1 MDRSLYRELDRHGAR
16 YPAAAEFRPAAVSEE
31 TRAINDAVARR
42 LSAANVAARD
52 LASLRR
58 AFARGDGPIPVTAP
72 SPRAKLL
79 HAPGRGGHLVPL
91 RVIAPPVPRGVY
103 LHMHGGG
110 WTLGSADM
118 RDGDM
123 ERLAEALGVACIS
136 VDYRL
141 APEHPYPAAPDD
153 CEAAARWLIAHA
165 EPLFGTACLLI
176 GGESAGAHLA
186 AVTLLRLRDA
196 GFGDAFAA
204 ANLAFGAYDL
214 SMTPSQLRVD
224 PAKTVT
230 TRRVGE
236 RIGEAF
242 VPPGIDRRHPD
253 VSPLYADLAG
263 LPPALFS
270 VGTLDQLLDD
280 SLFMH
285 ARWVAAG
292 NPAELAVYPGGV
304 HGFTAMGGELAETA
318 HQRIEHFPQAALP
331 QVDARISPPH
341 TPMAAAVDRLLRMG
355 VHM

>member
-1 MDRSLYRELDRHGAR
+1 MDRRLFRDIDRYGAR
-16 YPAAAEFRPAAVSEE
+16 YPAAAQFRQDAVSEE
-31 TRAINDAVARR
+31 THTINREVAQRLAAVN
-42 LSAANVAARD
+42 SAAVDA
-52 LASLRR
+52 ASLRR
-58 AFARGDGPIPVTAP
+58 AFARGDGPIPATAP
-72 SPRAKLL
+72 SPRARLM
-79 HAPGRGGHLVPL
+79 HAPGPAGRLVPL
-91 RVIAPPVPRGVY
+91 RVIAPAVPRGVY

-110 WTLGSADM
+110 WMLGSADM

-123 ERLAEALGVACIS
+123 ERLVEALGVACVS

-165 EPLFGTACLLI
+165 EPLFGTDCLLI

-196 GFGDAFAA
+196 GLGDAFAS

-214 SMTPSQLRVD
+214 SMTPSQLRGGS
-224 PAKTVT
+224 AKAVT

-242 VPPGIDRRHPD
+242 LPADIDRRHPD

-304 HGFTAMGGELAETA
+304 HGFTAMGGELAEAA
-318 HQRIEHFPQAALP
+318 HQRMERFLQAALP
-331 QVDARISPPH
+331 RVDVRAATAD

>member
-1 MDRSLYRELDRHGAR
+1 MDRNLYRDLDRHGAR
-16 YPAAAEFRPAAVSEE
+16 YPAAAQFRSDAVSAE
-31 TRAINDAVARR
+31 TRAINLAVAQR
-42 LSAANVAARD
+42 LATANDAAVDA
-52 LASLRR
+52 ASLRR
-58 AFARGDGPIPVTAP
+58 AFARGDGPIPATAP
-72 SPRAKLL
+72 SPRARLM
-79 HAPGRGGHLVPL
+79 HAADPGGRLVPL
-91 RVIAPPVPRGVY
+91 RVIAPPVPRGIY

-110 WTLGSADM
+110 WMLGSADM

-123 ERLAEALGVACIS
+123 ERLVEALGVACIS

-153 CEAAARWLIAHA
+153 CETAARWLVAHA
-165 EPLFGTACLLI
+165 ETLFGTQCLLI

-186 AVTLLRLRDA
+186 AVTLLRLRDV
-196 GFGDAFAA
+196 GLGDAFAA

-214 SMTPSQLRVD
+214 SMTPSQLRGD
-224 PAKTVT
+224 PSRTVT

-236 RIGEAF
+236 RIGQAF
-242 VPPGIDRRHPD
+242 LPANIDRRHPD

-263 LPPALFS
+263 LPPALFT

-304 HGFTAMGGELAETA
+304 HGFTAMGGELAEAA
-318 HQRIEHFPQAALP
+318 HQRIEGFLQAALP
-331 QVDARISPPH
+331 RVEVRGAANG
-341 TPMAAAVDRLLRMG
+341 PMAAAVDRLLRMG